1 MIETHKSRS
10 LTLTAVMAV
19 YLNDHKNDV
28 DMAVKSILNQ
38 SLLPDRFIIV
48 ADGPLDAKVSKL
60 LNHYKQNPLI
70 HLVGLDKNH
79 GRGQARNFAIQECK
93 TDLIAMMDAD
103 DISRPFRFASQIA
116 VFENE
121 KKVDILGGG
130 IEEFSSFPGDLGLR
144 RTLPKDDKAIKTS
157 MAYRTP
163 FNHVTVIFRK
173 SLFDKISGYRKLNL
187 VEDWDFALR
196 AAGAGAQ
203 FMNTEQVLVDVRVSP
218 KSNYGYKYFSEEIR
232 ILNDA
237 FRAKTISSG
246 AFVFSVVI
254 RLLRFLTP
262 TFIANRLKRRYMRNI
277 IRQSAN

>member
-1 MIETHKSRS
+1 MTETNEAKS

-19 YLNDHKNDV
+19 YLNDNENDV
-28 DMAVKSILNQ
+28 DQAVKSILNQ
-38 SLLPDRFIIV
+38 SLPPDRFIIV
-48 ADGPLDAKVSKL
+48 ADGPLNAKVSKL
-60 LNHYKQNPLI
+60 LSQYKQNPLI
-70 HLVGLDKNH
+70 HLLRLDKNH
-79 GRGQARNFAIQECK
+79 GRGQARNFAIKESK

-121 KKVDILGGG
+121 KIDILGGG
-130 IEEFSSFPGDLGLR
+130 IEEFSAFPGDLGLR
-144 RTLPKDDKAIKTS
+144 RTLPKDDEAIKTS

-173 SLFDKISGYRKLNL
+173 SLFDKVSGYRELNF

-203 FMNTEQVLVDVRVSP
+203 FMNIEQVLVDVRVSP
-218 KSNYGYKYFSEEIR
+218 RSNYGYKYLSEEIQ

-237 FRAKTISSG
+237 YQSKTLSGG
-246 AFVFSVVI
+246 AFFFSVAI
-254 RLLRFLTP
+254 RLMRFLTP
-262 TFIANRLKRRYMRNI
+262 AFISNRMKRRYMRNMPS
-277 IRQSAN
+277 QAAD